1 MWYLYLWYFCYC
13 VNLETHLYLG
23 SNLRSLVEYTD
34 QLSQYIYFARGLRG
48 PSSMAPPSEV
58 PLGGPHLFQDIRY
71 LHIISSVVTYGHT
84 FPFYMM
90 PSYTVANVPIDCF
103 LCSINK
109 KEQWHAMW
117 ECYCCDVGQKMSHIA
132 GRRAG
137 TAVSSMWLDDFSTH
151 NTAAVGKQAE
161 NALWATVII
170 FPQENYKGILKEM
183 GQMFITGERGSS
195 KLCR

>member
-13 VNLETHLYLG
+13 VNLETHLCLG
-23 SNLRSLVEYTD
+23 SNLKSLVEYTD
-34 QLSQYIYFARGLRG
+34 QLSQYIYFARCLRG
-48 PSSMAPPSEV
+48 PGSIT
-58 PLGGPHLFQDIRY
+58 GTFQDIHY
-71 LHIISSVVTYGHT
+71 LHIISSVIMYGHT
-84 FPFYMM
+84 LSFYMM

-109 KEQWHAMW
+109 KEQWHVMW
-117 ECYCCDVGQKMSHIA
+117 ECYCCDVGQKMSHIV

-137 TAVSSMWLDDFSTH
+137 TAVSSMWLHDFSTH
-151 NTAAVGKQAE
+151 NSAAVGKQAE
-161 NALWATVII
+161 NELWATLMI
-170 FPQENYKGILKEM
+170 FPQENDKGILREM